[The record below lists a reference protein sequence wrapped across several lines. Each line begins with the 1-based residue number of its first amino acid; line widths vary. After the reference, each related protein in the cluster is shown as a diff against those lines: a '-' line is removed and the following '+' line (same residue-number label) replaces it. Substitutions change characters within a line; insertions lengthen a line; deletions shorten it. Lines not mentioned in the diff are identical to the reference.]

1 MPSELLTFQ
10 EEANGR
16 QRFIL
21 PDLMIDYIQ
30 EKGGTYSS
38 MTTQHSH
45 LRTFFTHNRVELP
58 PIGNWQPNPTKEP
71 AKGNL
76 NFEQVRQIILHA
88 DPRDQAIFVT
98 MLQGLMDLERFT
110 KFNRKY
116 AGALVKHIREKG
128 LDAPFRIDFLGGRK
142 RNPRPFYTYIYHD
155 ALAAW
160 QFYFEKERGW
170 PKEDQSIAT
179 AQGGAKSPGP
189 YSGRI
194 SQLPH
199 GLLPVAPQKARSRGA
214 PPRPFLSHSAIT
226 INLKLSVSCLALRTI
241 SYRGEYRFSSILST
255 VSFLRF
261 FFPSSIVT

>member
-1 MPSELLTFQ
+1 MPLSRIQAALAELCVEKWLTHIHVEVKHCYRSTLKGWLLWLWLKSDWFGKMPSELLTFQ

-76 NFEQVRQIILHA
+76 NFDQVRQIILHA

-116 AGALVKHIREKG
+116 AGALV
-128 LDAPFRIDFLGGRK
+128 
-142 RNPRPFYTYIYHD
+142 
-155 ALAAW
+155 
-160 QFYFEKERGW
+160 
-170 PKEDQSIAT
+170 
-179 AQGGAKSPGP
+179 
-189 YSGRI
+189 
-194 SQLPH
+194 
-199 GLLPVAPQKARSRGA
+199 
-214 PPRPFLSHSAIT
+214 
-226 INLKLSVSCLALRTI
+226 
-241 SYRGEYRFSSILST
+241 RGELRSSSSIRDFQEQRT
-255 VSFLRF
+255 AHEGY
-261 FFPSSIVT
+261 TG